1 MRGICREHGMEAR
14 RMILRVL
21 PLSDE
26 SEGQRKV

>member
-1 MRGICREHGMEAR
+1 MRGINREHGMEAR

-26 SEGQRKV
+26 SERRREV